1 MCASDLQVYS
11 QTNIHTFCF
20 NSGIPPAPRGTPQI
34 EVEFAIDA
42 NGILQVSAVD
52 KGTGKTES
60 ITITEDTGRLSKAD
74 VDRML
79 KEAEQYAEEDKVLK
93 DNIDCR
99 NGLESY
105 LYNLKNTLE
114 DDSMAGNISATDKKD
129 LQDITDEALD
139 WMEGN
144 GAWLSRGRL
153 RVWPVQS

>member
-1 MCASDLQVYS
+1 M
-11 QTNIHTFCF
+11 
-20 NSGIPPAPRGTPQI
+20 
-34 EVEFAIDA
+34 
-42 NGILQVSAVD
+42 SAVD

-114 DDSMAGNISATDKKD
+114 DDGMAGNISATDKKD
-129 LQDITDEALD
+129 LQDF
-139 WMEGN
+139 MHG
-144 GAWLSRGRL
+144 
-153 RVWPVQS
+153 